1 MTWQKFKD
9 VFRHRFRDTHTDQY
23 HFMRLQTAKHSRYES
38 IQESADRCRALA
50 QKIVCKVDDAVVQ
63 RIHYEKADRLLLAS
77 FVGGL
82 TGIPGMQVRFSNPQ
96 SLDQALKTA
105 LSVQE
110 EEKHESFSEIFYA
123 FTFV

>member
-1 MTWQKFKD
+1 
-9 VFRHRFRDTHTDQY
+9 
-23 HFMRLQTAKHSRYES
+23 MRLQTAKHSRYES

-82 TGIPGMQVRFSNPQ
+82 TGIPGRQVSFSNPE
-96 SLDQALKTA
+96 SLDQCLKTV
-105 LSVQE
+105 LSVKEAEKQE
-110 EEKHESFSEIFYA
+110 KLRESIYTYFDN
-123 FTFV
+123 